1 MADDALNSRLLL
13 IGLSDS
19 ESSEPGEAANPS
31 TKAAVPE
38 LTRAERTALSEPAF
52 QALKKSY
59 RAKVENG
66 EIWST
71 IPLPLATKLSKPD
84 AQELLHAVEELYFF
98 KRFNEAAQFL
108 SKVFNDGKGEEC
120 IDQETRGL
128 LKVYEGRCRAKLGNG
143 NNGIY

>member
-1 MADDALNSRLLL
+1 MTEDALNSHLLL

-19 ESSEPGEAANPS
+19 EPSEPEEGANPS
-31 TKAAVPE
+31 TVTTPE

-71 IPLPLATKLSKPD
+71 IQLPLAAKLTKPD

-98 KRFNEAAQFL
+98 KRYDEAVQFL
-108 SKVFNDGKGEEC
+108 SRVFDDGNVQEC
-120 IDQETRGL
+120 IDLETREL
-128 LKVYEGRCRAKLGNG
+128 LKVYEGRCRSKLGN
-143 NNGIY
+143 NEVAN